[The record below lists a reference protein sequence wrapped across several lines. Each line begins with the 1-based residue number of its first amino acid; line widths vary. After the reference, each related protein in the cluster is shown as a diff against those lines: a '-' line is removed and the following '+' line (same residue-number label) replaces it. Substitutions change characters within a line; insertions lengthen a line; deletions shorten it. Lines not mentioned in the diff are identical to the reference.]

1 MAVSRT
7 GGPAAGRKFPTG
19 ANYVEA
25 LQNPTLCFEDPDL
38 KHGTVQQSPVLGPKA
53 ISGNF
58 ASVFSVTAPGG
69 QRYALKCFTRDS
81 STLETRYQAIGK
93 QLADLRP
100 AKLSQPWPVGI
111 EYLPRGVLVAGHW
124 YPALKMA
131 WVEGTSLITWID
143 RNVRD
148 AAAVLATADR
158 FAALVADLEKL
169 GLAHGD
175 LQHGNLLVAPD
186 GTLRLVDYDGMYV
199 PALKGRGST
208 ENGHRNY
215 QSPARTSSDFGPA
228 MDRFSAWVIYL
239 SLVAVATDPAVW
251 GQLHDDQ
258 GEFLILKEDDFK
270 EPRSSLAWSLLLTH
284 ANPDLRA
291 LAAQTH
297 GHLTAAA
304 RAVPPLS
311 TAGATPTVTP
321 NPAQRPARAAAQQGG
336 APAWL
341 AGHVPQPRT
350 APAAGSTSTATAT
363 AAGTGFTRR
372 RPADVLCGVF
382 ALAGSVTPAALTAI
396 SVLPS
401 GYAAGAQLGAL
412 LLSGGALHSTR
423 RSRPEAKASKAR
435 MRALQ
440 QQVDALRDPVAEAQ
454 KIHQEIE
461 ALNAAGASR
470 DTQINQQIKNLQTE
484 LRDEQSR
491 ITITLNK
498 ETGTLRARLSGL
510 TTKEQSQL
518 DAALA
523 SAIRTHVQDRLRR
536 TPIQDAKKLSNIS
549 SGTVTAL
556 IAAGIRTAADFT
568 GVRYVQG
575 TRYANRDAYLVLA
588 TGRQVKIP
596 GIAEVRAT
604 TLESW
609 RASLEQRARKSAP
622 TSLGAQERT
631 AIRHQFAAQK
641 KKCETEITQAEG
653 AARRKRD
660 QLQQRF
666 TTRLQQ
672 TNKQKQQH
680 QAATQHQRAVL
691 LRRQTQLADTT
702 TTHGL
707 LATQL
712 AAADAEHRRTFGLR
726 RYLRFVATGH

>member
-81 STLETRYQAIGK
+81 STLEARYQAISR
-93 QLADLRP
+93 QLSDLKPTR
-100 AKLSQPWPVGI
+100 LSQPWPVGI

-148 AAAVLATADR
+148 APAVLRTAER

-169 GLAHGD
+169 GVAHGD
-175 LQHGNLLVAPD
+175 LQHGNLLVAAD

-199 PALKGRGST
+199 PALKGQGAT

-215 QSPARTSSDFGPA
+215 QSPTRTSSDFGPA

-239 SLVAVATDPAVW
+239 SLVATATDPTIW
-251 GQLHDDQ
+251 DQLHDDQ

-284 ANPDLRA
+284 ADPDLRA
-291 LAAQTH
+291 LAAQMH

-311 TAGATPTVTP
+311 TSGAIPTPI
-321 NPAQRPARAAAQQGG
+321 PAQRPAHAAAQQGG
-336 APAWL
+336 APSWL
-341 AGHVPQPRT
+341 AGHIPQSQST
-350 APAAGSTSTATAT
+350 PAASSGSTGKAT
-363 AAGTGFTRR
+363 GTGFVRR
-372 RPADVLCGVF
+372 RPADILSGVF
-382 ALAGSVTPAALTAI
+382 TLTGSAVPATLTAI
-396 SVLPS
+396 SVLPT
-401 GYAAGAQLGAL
+401 GYMAAAQLGAL
-412 LLSGGALHSTR
+412 LLSGGALHATR
-423 RSRPEAKASKAR
+423 RSRRETQASKAR
-435 MRALQ
+435 MQVIQ
-440 QQVDALRDPVAEAQ
+440 QQMGALADAVAAAQ

-470 DTQINQQIKNLQTE
+470 DTQISRQIKSLQTE

-491 ITITLNK
+491 ITVALNK
-498 ETGTLRARLSGL
+498 ETGSLRTKLSGL
-510 TTKEQSQL
+510 TTREQKQL
-518 DAALA
+518 DSALA
-523 SAIRTHVQDRLRR
+523 STVRTHVQDRLRR
-536 TPIQDAKKLSNIS
+536 TPIQDVKKLSNMG

-575 TRYANRDAYLVLA
+575 SRYGNRDAYLIRSN
-588 TGRQVKIP
+588 GQQVKVP
-596 GIAEVRAT
+596 GVGEVRAA

-609 RASLEQRARKSAP
+609 RSSLEQRARKSAP
-622 TSLGAQERT
+622 TGVGVQERT
-631 AIRHQFAAQK
+631 AIRQQFAAQK
-641 KKCETEITQAEG
+641 KRYEAEITQAEG
-653 AARRKRD
+653 VARCKRD
-660 QLQQRF
+660 QVQQRI

-672 TNKQKQQH
+672 ANKEKQQH

-691 LRRQTQLADTT
+691 LQRQAQLADAT
-702 TTHGL
+702 TTHDL

-712 AAADAEHRRTFGLR
+712 ATADAEHRRTFGLR
-726 RYLRFVATGH
+726 RYLRFVVTGH

>member
-81 STLETRYQAIGK
+81 STLEARYQAISRH
-93 QLADLRP
+93 LAGLRP

-111 EYLPRGVLVAGHW
+111 EYLPRGVLVAGEW

-148 AAAVLATADR
+148 ATAVLRTAER
-158 FAALVADLEKL
+158 FAALIADLEKL
-169 GLAHGD
+169 GVAHGD
-175 LQHGNLLVAPD
+175 LQHGNLLVAAD

-199 PALKGRGST
+199 PALKGQGAT

-215 QSPARTSSDFGPA
+215 QSPTRTSADFGPA

-239 SLVAVATDPAVW
+239 SLVATATDPTVW
-251 GQLHDDQ
+251 DQLHDDQ

-284 ANPDLRA
+284 ADPDLRA

-297 GHLTAAA
+297 GRLTTAAH
-304 RAVPPLS
+304 AVPPLS
-311 TAGATPTVTP
+311 TAGAIPTPI
-321 NPAQRPARAAAQQGG
+321 PAPRPAPAAARQGG
-336 APAWL
+336 APSWL
-341 AGHVPQPRT
+341 AGHIPQQPQSM
-350 APAAGSTSTATAT
+350 PAASSGGTGK
-363 AAGTGFTRR
+363 AAGTAFARR
-372 RPADVLCGVF
+372 RPADILSGVF
-382 ALAGSVTPAALTAI
+382 ALAGSAAPATLTAI
-396 SVLPS
+396 SVLPT
-401 GYAAGAQLGAL
+401 GYMAAAQLGAL
-412 LLSGGALHSTR
+412 ILSGGALHATR
-423 RSRPEAKASKAR
+423 RSRPEAQASKAR
-435 MRALQ
+435 MRVLQ
-440 QQVDALRDPVAEAQ
+440 QQVGAWADSVAASQ
-454 KIHQEIE
+454 KIRQEIE
-461 ALNAAGASR
+461 ALNTADAIR
-470 DTQINQQIKNLQTE
+470 DAQISQQIKSLQTE

-491 ITITLNK
+491 ITVALNK
-498 ETGTLRARLSGL
+498 ETGSLRTKLSGL
-510 TTKEQSQL
+510 TTKEQKQL
-518 DAALA
+518 DDALA
-523 SAIRTHVQDRLRR
+523 STVRTHVQDRLRR
-536 TPIQDAKKLSNIS
+536 TPIQDVKKLSNMG

-575 TRYANRDAYLVLA
+575 SRYGNRDAYLIRSN
-588 TGRQVKIP
+588 GQQVKVP
-596 GIAEVRAT
+596 GVGEVRAA

-609 RASLEQRARKSAP
+609 RSSLEQRARKSAP
-622 TSLGAQERT
+622 TSVGVQERT
-631 AIRHQFAAQK
+631 AIRQQSAAQK
-641 KKCETEITQAEG
+641 KKYEAEITQAEG
-653 AARRKRD
+653 VARRKRD
-660 QLQQRF
+660 QLQLRI

-672 TNKQKQQH
+672 ANKEKQQN
-680 QAATQHQRAVL
+680 QAATKHQHAVL
-691 LRRQTQLADTT
+691 LQRQAQLSDAT
-702 TTHGL
+702 TTHDL
-707 LATQL
+707 LAAQL
-712 AAADAEHRRTFGLR
+712 ATADAEHRRTYGLR
-726 RYLRFVATGH
+726 RYLRFVVTGH